1 MRDYRTTDESSE
13 TPLLFL
19 IWILYLSLERPSE
32 TSDDDRDLQSAS
44 RSLAKNF
51 PAPPTSQEFA
61 VKFEIYYRHFL
72 PPPPPPSP
80 PQTPIVKKTG
90 GRGGFPVP
98 SSWKKRRGRE
108 IGFLS

>member
-1 MRDYRTTDESSE
+1 MRDYRTTDEISE

-19 IWILYLSLERPSE
+19 MWIPNLSLERPSV
-32 TSDDDRDLQSAS
+32 TSDDDRELQSAS

-72 PPPPPPSP
+72 PPP
-80 PQTPIVKKTG
+80 QTPIVKKTG